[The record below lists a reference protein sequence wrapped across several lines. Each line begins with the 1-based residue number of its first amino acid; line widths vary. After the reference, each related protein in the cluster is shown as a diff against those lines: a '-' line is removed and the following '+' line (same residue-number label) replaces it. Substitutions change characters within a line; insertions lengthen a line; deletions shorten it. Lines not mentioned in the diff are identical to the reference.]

1 MDELNTKFFIGLS
14 WHFGGGPK
22 SYFSGT
28 AGVGVSRRFGPVEP
42 GINIAINAYNGGI
55 GTRSDSNA
63 MNFDTVLTGKVTAG
77 GGHANPMSVY
87 PLHMESGTGM
97 EDTYRYSAT

>member
-28 AGVGVSRRFGPVEP
+28 AGVGVSRRFGPVDP
-42 GINIAINAYNGGI
+42 
-55 GTRSDSNA
+55 
-63 MNFDTVLTGKVTAG
+63 VLTS
-77 GGHANPMSVY
+77 PSM
-87 PLHMESGTGM
+87 PIMEVWERFQAVM
-97 EDTYRYSAT
+97 P